1 MASLTAKKVLGQRH
15 QDLFF
20 QRLQQIGKQRSTGII
35 TITII
40 IIIIIQSWVKHISNM
55 SNMTQTS
62 NSKEP

>member
-40 IIIIIQSWVKHISNM
+40 IIIIQSWVKHISNM